1 LLRTARWSLLL
12 PTAALSA
19 LSARTALAPL
29 PLFLFAALSPAT
41 LAAKLTAT
49 AATAATAM
57 MATEAA
63 LRATTLLGLALL
75 AFLASVFVALRLAMV
90 G

>member
-1 LLRTARWSLLL
+1 LLRAARRALLL
-12 PTAALSA
+12 PAATLPALST
-19 LSARTALAPL
+19 LSAGATLAPL
-29 PLFLFAALSPAT
+29 AFFLFSARSPAT
-41 LAAKLTAT
+41 LAAELP
-49 AATAATAM
+49 AAAM

-63 LRATTLLGLALL
+63 LLTTTLLGLALL